1 MTRFPP
7 ADRLR
12 ARPFVPR
19 PGTSLIELVM
29 VVTIIG
35 ILVSLSVPTFHRALE
50 QSRADLAAANL
61 RAIWS
66 AERLYW
72 LENREFTNDLTS
84 LRSLGLLDSSIVDN
98 SSFYTYEVGSAS
110 ADAFTAQATR
120 TANARFNGWFVITD
134 SGTITGALSAPNEA
148 DLTPGFQ

>member
-1 MTRFPP
+1 MNPLP
-7 ADRLR
+7 NDRR
-12 ARPFVPR
+12 RTARVAR
-19 PGTSLIELVM
+19 RGTSLIELVM

-72 LENREFTNDLTS
+72 LDNREFTNDLS
-84 LRSLGLLDSSIVDN
+84 ALRSLGLLDSSIVDN
-98 SSFYTYEVGSAS
+98 SHFYVYDISSAS
-110 ADAFTAQATR
+110 ADAFAAHATR
-120 TANARFNGWFVITD
+120 VANARFNGSFGITD
-134 SGTITGALSAPNEA
+134 SGTITGWLSAPDEA